1 MIHSTSSTTDDGC
14 PAAGLA
20 PRGAWRRDRGYATAE
35 AALVLPVLL
44 IVLALA
50 AWVLV
55 CVNGQLRCVDGART
69 AARIAARGDSL
80 ASAEAAGRAV
90 APAGALVQIRL
101 HGRQVEVVVTA
112 EVQPFGAAIGVLPP
126 VHVRAR
132 TAGEREDVPQ

>member
-1 MIHSTSSTTDDGC
+1 VIHSTSSTTDDGC
-14 PAAGLA
+14 PAAGPA

-44 IVLALA
+44 IVVALA

-55 CVNGQLRCVDGART
+55 CVNGQLRCVDAART

-90 APAGALVQIRL
+90 APAG
-101 HGRQVEVVVTA
+101 VEVVVTA

-126 VHVRAR
+126 VPVQAR